1 MSNSIEDYFKIGGV
15 LLVVLFV
22 AHNFGFFNNQTIE
35 KPIDLVDSVNQ
46 LVTDNKQLQSD
57 NEILKKNL
65 ENTENYEYI
74 KGLENRPQWIGV
86 IFMTILL
93 MGSIVIIWVFMNGKR
108 FDEKRENRDRMY
120 EINKKIETLPKKY
133 QELFKEKEDEK

>member
-65 ENTENYEYI
+65 DNTENYNYI
-74 KGLENRPQWIGV
+74 KSL
-86 IFMTILL
+86 
-93 MGSIVIIWVFMNGKR
+93 
-108 FDEKRENRDRMY
+108 EKRAPWWFV
-120 EINKKIETLPKKY
+120 I
-133 QELFKEKEDEK
+133 LFFVLFL